1 MPTLLPVD
9 DVLARIDTALRELS
23 AQAERETDDVE
34 YARLHAKIDGVK
46 LVRSYLD
53 DALREQGTS
62 LDVIRA
68 TRGAGARS
76 FRQGTAHD

>member
-1 MPTLLPVD
+1 MSTLLPVD
-9 DVLARIDTALRELS
+9 DVYVRIETALRELS
-23 AQAERETDDVE
+23 ARAERETDDVE
-34 YARLHAKIDGVK
+34 YVRLHAKIDGVK

-76 FRQGTAHD
+76 FRP